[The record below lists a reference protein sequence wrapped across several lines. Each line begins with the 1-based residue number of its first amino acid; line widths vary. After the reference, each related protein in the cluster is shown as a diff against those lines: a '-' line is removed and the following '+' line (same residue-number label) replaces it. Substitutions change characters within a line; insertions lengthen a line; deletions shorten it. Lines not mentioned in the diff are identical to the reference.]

1 MKHERKEAEDK
12 QNPKLKRELAYMI
25 REMEPDGDE
34 DRDYVDFRVRL
45 SSDFRRPLWSNYE
58 GGMTYETLVHTKDA
72 LMTDYVD
79 RGLSYVQARSH
90 YSGERPGKIV
100 EKSIEFVREGD
111 LTFADSTVRIVDDGS
126 SGSSMIKRWR
136 NSVDR
141 NLSIDYEWR
150 EWVERTD
157 KDTKDTDI
165 IVERWRMRGVSGVG
179 NPADEDAGVMNERD
193 LKLLREALQMD
204 NEITDPIVDPV
215 VDPVDPPVV
224 VKREDTNVKP
234 ALVKDREDK
243 PDYDAMRGFIDEDY
257 DSAIK
262 ALGDKDISGSART
275 KIEELKGEAYG
286 RLNHGLTYE
295 RGSVSQN
302 IFEFLARH
310 KEGGM
315 RINEEFELDGEGKL
329 QRDVTKNPMVR
340 GMCDAYTHL
349 ERGRG
354 DKFDLSSGVFDVA
367 RKKTNTRNAGAALEF
382 QDAVMGTFDPGIRQ
396 LMEAESG
403 IMLTPELLLRM
414 QLANPNMPKDSKIRD
429 KVKSAMRAF
438 TVSGASGG
446 KGGNLVQTDVLIQEF
461 VDALY
466 ASAHTAM
473 LGCRMLMGL
482 TSKIQIPVQTGKLTE
497 SWLTETGS
505 YTLSDA
511 TIGAVTAEPH
521 RLAAGA
527 DVTFQ
532 LGIQVGGAVE
542 DIILGILASESDEAI
557 DTSVLDGAATGNDPT
572 GVLQTSGISTGN
584 VSLTNNAANNLAR
597 YMRMLAVKNALL
609 VSNVPMEGIKW
620 SVAAEAVSVLQGTP
634 RDTTG
639 GSGGYIMEGSMLVDV
654 PAYPTSI
661 LSGDTATD
669 EFAIC
674 ADWSHSLICEFGVPI
689 LTEDPF
695 TQAADGQKRMILTRY
710 CDHIVT
716 QASRFSEAVAD
727 TV

>member
-1 MKHERKEAEDK
+1 MKQLRKEAEDK

-100 EKSIEFVREGD
+100 EKSIEFVKEGD

-193 LKLLREALQMD
+193 LKLLREALEMD

-224 VKREDTNVKP
+224 VKREQTDPTP
-234 ALVKDREDK
+234 APAKTRDK

-286 RLNHGLTYE
+286 RLNHGLTYT
-295 RGSVSQN
+295 RGSVQSK
-302 IFEFLARH
+302 IFEFLATH

-315 RINEEFELDGEGKL
+315 RINEEFKLDGEGKVD
-329 QRDVTKNPMVR
+329 RDASKNSFIRSMAD
-340 GMCDAYTHL
+340 GWTHL
-349 ERGRG
+349 QKARGNQI
-354 DKFDLSSGVFDVA
+354 DFA
-367 RKKTNTRNAGAALEF
+367 AGALDFASGNTTSRNVGAARELHYAMLDGME
-382 QDAVMGTFDPGIRQ
+382 PSIRG
-396 LMEAESG
+396 LMEGTNG
-403 IMLTPELLLRM
+403 IMMPPDMLMRM
-414 QLANPNMPKDSKIRD
+414 QAANPNLPDGKRKDELKQLVRD
-429 KVKSAMRAF
+429 F
-438 TVSGASGG
+438 TVAENSGN
-446 KGGNLVQTDVLIQEF
+446 KGGNLVQTDVWVDRF
-461 VDALY
+461 VYHLY
-466 ASAHTAM
+466 ASAHLDG
-473 LGCRMLMGL
+473 LGVSPIMGI
-482 TSKIQIPVQTGKLTE
+482 SSNIQIPTQGAALNPAWQSTE
-497 SWLTETGS
+497 VAAVTA
-505 YTLSDA
+505 SDVG
-511 TIGAVTAEPH
+511 IGAVTTAAKRLQVDAEISL
-521 RLAAGA
+521 RLS
-527 DVTFQ
+527 
-532 LGIQVGGAVE
+532 IQTGGAAEGLVYGMMQKGM
-542 DIILGILASESDEAI
+542 DSVMDSAVLKGATNGFTGI
-557 DTSVLDGAATGNDPT
+557 TATT
-572 GVLQTSGISTGN
+572 GVNSGN
-584 VSLTNNAANNLAR
+584 VSLATAANATRWTMVLSLLSLLEEDNVPTQNLKWSESAQITDN
-597 YMRMLAVKNALL
+597 MRGSPRNSSGGDKFIQEGNMLAD
-609 VSNVPMEGIKW
+609 I
-620 SVAAEAVSVLQGTP
+620 
-634 RDTTG
+634 
-639 GSGGYIMEGSMLVDV
+639 
-654 PAYPTSI
+654 PAYVTSI
-661 LSGDTATD
+661 LDGDATSD
-669 EFAIC
+669 KAAILS
-674 ADWSHSLICEFGVPI
+674 DWTHVIPVVYGMPI
-689 LTEDPF
+689 LIENPYSK
-695 TQAADGQKRMILTRY
+695 ADEATKVLHFV
-710 CDHIVT
+710 CFADSIVT
-716 QASRFSEAVAD
+716 QAVRFAVMNINA
-727 TV
+727 V